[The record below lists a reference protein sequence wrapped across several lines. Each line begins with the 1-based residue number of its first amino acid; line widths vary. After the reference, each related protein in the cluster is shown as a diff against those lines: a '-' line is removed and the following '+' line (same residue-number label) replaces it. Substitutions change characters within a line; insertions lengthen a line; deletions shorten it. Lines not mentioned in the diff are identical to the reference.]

1 MAAGKNDTSS
11 FLRGKA
17 FMAGVRGDTPLR
29 DACDVYLVLE
39 IEGVPGSEMKDWRGR
54 LDRQLLKNTP
64 AAISRETWGASPEQM
79 RAMSRL
85 TSTATRQG

>member
-54 LDRQLLKNTP
+54 LDRQLTKNTP
-64 AAISRETWGASPEQM
+64 IDRDSWGVAPAQLRE
-79 RAMSRL
+79 MSRL
-85 TSTATRQG
+85 TSSAQRQG